1 MMELRFNDEFN
12 GIIEVPINC
21 WKTFD
26 DIPQKIKDFITET
39 SNSIPIFDE
48 SNNKYYCPKCVKE
61 INEKKMC
68 ENCSKTFKLHNELSI
83 ENIKELRNYQ
93 NDIYYYIFDIK
104 DGNILLYLLC
114 EHIDYYNPLVY
125 YPYKHSEINIENI
138 YQILPKE
145 IINIK
150 SGKHI
155 LYKNIDTIYTKFIN

>member
-61 INEKKMC
+61 INEKKSW
-68 ENCSKTFKLHNELSI
+68 NYFNICSISLI
-83 ENIKELRNYQ
+83 LRMA
-93 NDIYYYIFDIK
+93 IYYFTYYV
-104 DGNILLYLLC
+104 NI
-114 EHIDYYNPLVY
+114 
-125 YPYKHSEINIENI
+125 
-138 YQILPKE
+138 
-145 IINIK
+145 
-150 SGKHI
+150 
-155 LYKNIDTIYTKFIN
+155 